1 MHYHRRQPELYDE
14 FVEDELITNKN
25 TGEQLS
31 MAMVEG
37 AIHADHD
44 YDNETNYPEE
54 YEHYVDILLEI
65 KRESID

>member
-1 MHYHRRQPELYDE
+1 
-14 FVEDELITNKN
+14 
-25 TGEQLS
+25 

-44 YDNETNYPEE
+44 YDNDTNYPEE